1 MEGIPKPQ
9 GSVVIIGAGTQG
21 RRLAHM
27 WSSRGG
33 TVRLVDL
40 QEQQLQDGLKYVE
53 QLRADATDHEGDWGK
68 IETSQPSSLQSTLQN
83 AWLVVECVPENL
95 QLKRKLI
102 TQLDELAPEGAIIA
116 SNSSS
121 YGIFEIIEGMSLKN
135 SKRVMSA
142 HCSIEIMGHKD
153 SDPKLIDLVLEQ
165 CKEHGFS
172 PFHVKQDSIG
182 YIYNRIWAAIKRE
195 TLLTLSEG
203 VATPK
208 EIDAIFKDVLK
219 TPKGPCEQMDVV
231 GLDVVLDIENH
242 YAESRSGLPTE
253 PREYL
258 REMIQG
264 GSLALKF
271 AWSSS
276 IIGLV
281 VEFVVAIDEARVR
294 FTDDAHLFF
303 GFCLWTPQTR

>member
-1 MEGIPKPQ
+1 MQVVRKPQ

-21 RRLAHM
+21 RRLAYM
-27 WSSRGG
+27 WSSKGG
-33 TVRLVDL
+33 TVALVDL
-40 QEQQLQDGLKYVE
+40 QEQQLRDGLQYVQ
-53 QLRADATDHEGDWGK
+53 QLREEAKDHDGDWGAV
-68 IETSQPSSLQSTLQN
+68 EVSQPAALESTLKD

-95 QLKRKLI
+95 KLKQKVI
-102 TQLDELAPEGAIIA
+102 TQLDDLAPERTIIA

-121 YGIFEIIEGMSLKN
+121 YGIFEILEGLNLKN
-135 SKRVMSA
+135 NKRVMSA
-142 HCSIEIMGHKD
+142 HCYWPPETSAIEIMGHKD

-172 PFHVKQDSIG
+172 PFHVRQPSIG

-242 YAESRSGLPTE
+242 YAESRNGIPTE
-253 PREYL
+253 PRDYL
-258 REMIQG
+258 QNMIQG
-264 GSLALKF
+264 G
-271 AWSSS
+271 
-276 IIGLV
+276 
-281 VEFVVAIDEARVR
+281 
-294 FTDDAHLFF
+294 HLGVKNGQ
-303 GFCLWTPQTR
+303 GFYDYDQER

>member
-1 MEGIPKPQ
+1 MEIQKPT

-21 RRLAHM
+21 RRLAYM
-27 WSSRGG
+27 WSSKGG
-33 TVRLVDL
+33 TVCLVDL
-40 QEQQLQDGLKYVE
+40 QEQQLQDGLQYVE
-53 QLRADATDHEGDWGK
+53 KLRAETNDAREWGR
-68 IETSQPSSLQSTLQN
+68 IEISHPSSLDTLLRN

-95 QLKRKLI
+95 QLKRKVI
-102 TQLDELAPEGAIIA
+102 TQLDELAPESTIIA

-121 YGIFEIIEGMSLKN
+121 YGIFEILEGLSLRN

-142 HCSIEIMGHKD
+142 HCYWPPETSAIEIMGHQE
-153 SDPKLIDLVLEQ
+153 SDPSLIDLVLAQ

-172 PFHVKQDSIG
+172 PFHVKQSSIG

-203 VATPK
+203 VATPR

-219 TPKGPCEQMDVV
+219 TSKGPCEQMDVV

-242 YAESRSGLPTE
+242 YAESRDGIPAE

-264 GSLALKF
+264 GSLGVKN
-271 AWSSS
+271 
-276 IIGLV
+276 G
-281 VEFVVAIDEARVR
+281 R
-294 FTDDAHLFF
+294 
-303 GFCLWTPQTR
+303 GFYDYERSD

>member
-1 MEGIPKPQ
+1 MAEIQKPQ
-9 GSVVIIGAGTQG
+9 GSVVILGAGTQG

-40 QEQQLQDGLKYVE
+40 QEQQLQDGLKYVD
-53 QLRADATDHEGDWGK
+53 QLRADTKDHDGNWGK
-68 IETSQPSSLQSTLQN
+68 IETSHPDQLQSTLQD

-95 QLKRKLI
+95 KLKQKII
-102 TQLDELAPEGAIIA
+102 TQLDDLAPEGTIIA

-121 YGIFEIIEGMSLKN
+121 YGIFEIIESLTLK
-135 SKRVMSA
+135 SKKRVMSA
-142 HCSIEIMGHKD
+142 HCYWPPETSAIEIMGHKD
-153 SDPKLIDLVLEQ
+153 SDPALVELVLAQ

-195 TLLTLSEG
+195 TLLALSEG
-203 VATPK
+203 VASPS

-242 YAESRSGLPTE
+242 YADARTGLPTE

-258 REMIQG
+258 KKMIQG
-264 GSLALKF
+264 GSLGVKN
-271 AWSSS
+271 
-276 IIGLV
+276 GQ
-281 VEFVVAIDEARVR
+281 
-294 FTDDAHLFF
+294 
-303 GFCLWTPQTR
+303 GFYGYDQEKK

>member
-1 MEGIPKPQ
+1 MEGVQKPQ

-33 TVRLVDL
+33 TVRLVDP
-40 QEQQLQDGLKYVE
+40 QEKQLQDGL
-53 QLRADATDHEGDWGK
+53 
-68 IETSQPSSLQSTLQN
+68 N

-95 QLKRKLI
+95 DLKRKVI
-102 TQLDELAPEGAIIA
+102 TQLDELAPEDTIIA

-121 YGIFEIIEGMSLKN
+121 YGIFEIIDGMSLKN
-135 SKRVMSA
+135 NKRIMSA
-142 HCSIEIMGHKD
+142 HCYWPPETSAIEIMGHKD
-153 SDPKLIDLVLEQ
+153 SDPKLIELVLEQ

-172 PFHVKQDSIG
+172 PFYVKKDSVG

-242 YAESRSGLPTE
+242 YAESRSGIPTE
-253 PREYL
+253 PRDYL

-264 GSLALKF
+264 GSLGVKN
-271 AWSSS
+271 
-276 IIGLV
+276 G
-281 VEFVVAIDEARVR
+281 R
-294 FTDDAHLFF
+294 
-303 GFCLWTPQTR
+303 GFYDYEEQKK

>member
-1 MEGIPKPQ
+1 MEGVQKPQ

-33 TVRLVDL
+33 TVRLVDP
-40 QEQQLQDGLKYVE
+40 QEKQLQDGLKYVE
-53 QLRADATDHEGDWGK
+53 QLRADATNHEGNWGK
-68 IETSQPSSLQSTLQN
+68 IETSQPSSLQSTLK
-83 AWLVVECVPENL
+83 CVPENL
-95 QLKRKLI
+95 DLKRKVI
-102 TQLDELAPEGAIIA
+102 TQLDELAPEDTIIA

-121 YGIFEIIEGMSLKN
+121 YGIFEIIDGMSLKN
-135 SKRVMSA
+135 NKRIMSA
-142 HCSIEIMGHKD
+142 HCYWPPETSAIEIMGHKD
-153 SDPKLIDLVLEQ
+153 SDPKLIELVLEQ

-172 PFHVKQDSIG
+172 PFYVKKDSVG

-242 YAESRSGLPTE
+242 YAESRSGIPTE
-253 PREYL
+253 PRDYL

-264 GSLALKF
+264 GSLGVKN
-271 AWSSS
+271 
-276 IIGLV
+276 G
-281 VEFVVAIDEARVR
+281 R
-294 FTDDAHLFF
+294 
-303 GFCLWTPQTR
+303 GFYDYEEQKK